1 LRVLITG
8 AAGFIGSHVSH
19 LLLSQGHEVTGL
31 DSFNEELYP
40 RDPKESNLQRIGESN
55 NFTFVEKNIVT
66 SNISD
71 EVHWADVIIHE
82 AAMPGLVKS
91 WDVFDQY
98 SLANLTGTQR
108 ILEAIRDS
116 PKTHLVHASTSSV
129 YGRFAVGDETLP
141 TNPVSPYGVTK
152 LSAEQLITA
161 YRENYGVKATV
172 LRYFSVYGPY
182 QRPDMAYAKF
192 CKLLLEGKSIQ
203 VTGDGTQSRS
213 NTYVKDVAAA
223 TGLASEARIDG
234 LVANIC
240 GAQNLSLNGAISII
254 ANELDCE
261 PKIQYVEAAAGD
273 QVNTHG
279 DASLAAKS
287 LGWKPRT
294 EIEMGLRLQTRAAK
308 MAFDRGLPS

>member
-1 LRVLITG
+1 
-8 AAGFIGSHVSH
+8 
-19 LLLSQGHEVTGL
+19 LSQGHEVTGL

-40 RDPKESNLQRIGESN
+40 RAPKESNLQRLGESN
-55 NFTFVEKNIVT
+55 EFTFVEKDIVT
-66 SNISD
+66 SNIFA
-71 EVHWADVIIHE
+71 EVQWADVIIHE

-91 WDVFDQY
+91 WAVFDQY

-108 ILEAIRDS
+108 ILEAIRNS
-116 PKTHLVHASTSSV
+116 PETHLVHASTSSV

-213 NTYVKDVAAA
+213 NTYVEDVAAA

-240 GAQNLSLNGAISII
+240 GAQNLSLNDAISII